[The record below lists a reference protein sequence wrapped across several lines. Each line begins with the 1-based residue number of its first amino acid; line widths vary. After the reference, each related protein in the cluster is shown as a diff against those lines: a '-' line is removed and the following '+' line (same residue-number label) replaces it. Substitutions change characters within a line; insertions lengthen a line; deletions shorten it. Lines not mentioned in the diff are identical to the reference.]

1 MIHSIARQS
10 RNICLFAM
18 FAAVI
23 GLGAL
28 HANDAEAR
36 GFSGGGS
43 RSSSFSSS
51 RSSSSYRSTPSVSRP
66 KVVQNVTVNRTT
78 VVHQSAP
85 SAMGG
90 GSGGF
95 LSTVAGSFA
104 GTSLANWWNNS
115 SNEEKA
121 KEEEQKQ
128 RDEAAA
134 LERLKLDLLI
144 QQQSGKPIEGMIA
157 PK

>member
-1 MIHSIARQS
+1 MGTTQRHHRGITSWQLNTRPIPS
-10 RNICLFAM
+10 R
-18 FAAVI
+18 
-23 GLGAL
+23 
-28 HANDAEAR
+28 
-36 GFSGGGS
+36 
-43 RSSSFSSS
+43 
-51 RSSSSYRSTPSVSRP
+51 
-66 KVVQNVTVNRTT
+66 
-78 VVHQSAP
+78 
-85 SAMGG
+85 
-90 GSGGF
+90 
-95 LSTVAGSFA
+95 
-104 GTSLANWWNNS
+104 SLANWWNTS